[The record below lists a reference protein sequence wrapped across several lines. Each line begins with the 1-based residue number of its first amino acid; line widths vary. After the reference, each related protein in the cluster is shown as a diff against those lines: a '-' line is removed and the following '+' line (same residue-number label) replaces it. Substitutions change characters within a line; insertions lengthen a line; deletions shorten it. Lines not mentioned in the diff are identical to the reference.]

1 MAFVGSVV
9 DFYPISDYFL
19 FVGQQSALE
28 SVMDEQEI
36 KKSLKD
42 IDQAFKEVDG
52 MYHAY
57 AKFCNMSDSEQWFLY
72 SLWLHDSGCTQKEFC
87 AEWFYSPQT
96 INSALKALE
105 AKGFIRLEF
114 MTGSRKNKNIV
125 FTPEGEAVCRRFI
138 DPLLE
143 AEKAAFCGLDEI
155 EMIEYMR
162 LTKKYNSLLRD
173 EIGKL
178 TKIQTNQW

>member
-1 MAFVGSVV
+1 
-9 DFYPISDYFL
+9 
-19 FVGQQSALE
+19 
-28 SVMDEQEI
+28 MDAQEI

-42 IDQAFKEVDG
+42 IDLAYKEVDG
-52 MYHAY
+52 VYHAY
-57 AKFCNMSDSEQWFLY
+57 AKFCSMSDSEQWFLY

-87 AEWFYSPQT
+87 SEWFYSPQT

-114 MTGSRKNKNIV
+114 VSGSKKNKNIV
-125 FTPEGEAVCRRFI
+125 FTPQGEDVCRKYI

-143 AEKAAFCGLDEI
+143 AEKAAFCGLDEL
-155 EMIEYMR
+155 EKLQFLR
-162 LTKKYNSLLRD
+162 LAKKYNSLLRD

-178 TKIQTNQW
+178 TKIQANQW